1 MECINKNH
9 HQSYHIKSHIMSG
22 WTTQTTHILVGTSV
36 IREIFRETV
45 KATYTYRWSR
55 WWRLIHMMMLL
66 LLLLMMMM
74 GMMMMMMMMMIKIYG
89 FIIIIMNILLSSSS
103 PLSWSD
109 SPKSAVYPIFVS
121 KFLCSSMIRLPI
133 SSTMLIMIMIII
145 IITFNHERR
154 KSAVGEI
161 PCINCHIMSQF
172 TTQTTHII
180 IWRIPGISFVSW

>member
-55 WWRLIHMMMLL
+55 WWLIHMMML

-74 GMMMMMMMMMIKIYG
+74 GMMMMMMMMIRIIIYG

-133 SSTMLIMIMIII
+133 SNTMLIMIIIIIIITIIIIIMIII

-154 KSAVGEI
+154 KSAVGK
-161 PCINCHIMSQF
+161 
-172 TTQTTHII
+172 
-180 IWRIPGISFVSW
+180 ISY